1 MPLSRTE
8 TQRST
13 RSLLRA
19 KIRDYSLLFKLR
31 LSLTVVF
38 SAAISYI
45 LAADLQ
51 FSIPGLIMIILG
63 GFLITAS
70 ANALNEIIEK
80 DYDKL
85 MVRTQERPLPADRMS
100 TVEAVLMAGL
110 LGVAGILILALYFN
124 YLAAVLGAVS
134 LFSYAFIYTPLK
146 RYTNLSVL
154 VGAIPGALP
163 IVIGWVAF
171 TGEITPEVYA
181 LFAIQVMWQFPHFWS
196 IAWLSHDDY
205 SNAGFRMLP
214 SYEGKG
220 RSSATQI
227 LLFSIFLLPVSLA
240 PVSLG
245 YFSWIYGSVAI
256 LLGLMMIQ
264 QALKL
269 YRSCETKDA
278 RKLMFASLLYL
289 PVLLLSMIADKLI

>member
-220 RSSATQI
+220 RSSAAQI

>member
-1 MPLSRTE
+1 MPLSKSEYRS
-8 TQRST
+8 ST

-19 KIRDYSLLFKLR
+19 KIGDYSQLFKLR

-45 LAADLQ
+45 LASDLH
-51 FSIPGLIMIILG
+51 FSTLGLILIILG
-63 GFLITAS
+63 GFLVTAS

-85 MVRTQERPLPADRMS
+85 MLRTKKRPLPADRMS
-100 TVEAVLMAGL
+100 MIEAVLMAGL
-110 LGVAGILILALYFN
+110 FGVAGLLILALYFN
-124 YLAAVLGAVS
+124 YLAAVLGAIS

-146 RYTNLSVL
+146 RYSNLSVL
-154 VGAIPGALP
+154 VGSIPGALP

-171 TGEITPEVYA
+171 TGELTPELYA

-220 RSSATQI
+220 RSSAAQI
-227 LLFSIFLLPVSLA
+227 LLFSILLLPVSLA

-264 QALKL
+264 KAWRL

>member
-1 MPLSRTE
+1 MPLSKSE
-8 TQRST
+8 YRSST
-13 RSLLRA
+13 LSLLRA
-19 KIRDYSLLFKLR
+19 KIGDYSQLFKLR

-45 LAADLQ
+45 LAADLH
-51 FSIPGLIMIILG
+51 FSALGLILIVLG

-70 ANALNEIIEK
+70 ANAFNEIIEK

-85 MVRTQERPLPADRMS
+85 MLRTKKRPLPAERMS

-110 LGVAGILILALYFN
+110 FGVAGLLILALYFN
-124 YLAAVLGAVS
+124 YLAAVLGAIS

-154 VGAIPGALP
+154 VGSIPGALP

-171 TGEITPEVYA
+171 TGELTPELYA

-196 IAWLSHDDY
+196 IAWLAHDDY

-220 RSSATQI
+220 RSSAAQI
-227 LLFSIFLLPVSLA
+227 LLFSILLLPVSLA
-240 PVSLG
+240 PLSLG
-245 YFSWIYGSVAI
+245 YFSWIYGCVAI

-264 QALKL
+264 KALRL

-289 PVLLLSMIADKLI
+289 PVLLLSMIADKMI

>member
-8 TQRST
+8 NHSST

-45 LAADLQ
+45 LAADLH
-51 FSIPGLIMIILG
+51 FSVPGLILIILG
-63 GFLITAS
+63 GFLITAA
-70 ANALNEIIEK
+70 ANAFNEIIEK

-85 MVRTQERPLPADRMS
+85 MLRTQERPLPANRMS
-100 TVEAVLMAGL
+100 TVEAVLAAGL

-171 TGEITPEVYA
+171 TGKVTPELYT

-196 IAWLSHDDY
+196 IAWLSHEDY
-205 SNAGFRMLP
+205 SNAGFYMLP

-220 RSSATQI
+220 RSSAAQI
-227 LLFSIFLLPVSLA
+227 FLFSALLLPVSLA
-240 PVSLG
+240 PVSIG
-245 YFSWIYGSVAI
+245 YFSWVYGSVAV
-256 LLGLMMIQ
+256 LLGAMMIH
-264 QALKL
+264 QAFKL

-289 PVLLLSMIADKLI
+289 PVLLLSMVADKLI

>member
-8 TQRST
+8 NQSST

-19 KIRDYSLLFKLR
+19 KIQDYSLLFKLR

-45 LAADLQ
+45 LAADLH
-51 FSIPGLIMIILG
+51 FSAPGLIMIILG

-100 TVEAVLMAGL
+100 TVEAVLMSGL

-171 TGEITPEVYA
+171 TGEVTPEVYA

-196 IAWLSHDDY
+196 IAWLSHEDY

-214 SYEGKG
+214 SYEGRG
-220 RSSATQI
+220 RSSAAQI
-227 LLFSIFLLPVSLA
+227 LLFSVFLLPVSLA

-245 YFSWIYGSVAI
+245 YFSWVYGGVAI
-256 LLGLMMIQ
+256 LLGLLMIQ
-264 QALKL
+264 RALKL

>member
-1 MPLSRTE
+1 MPLSKTE
-8 TQRST
+8 TQSST

-45 LAADLQ
+45 LAADLH
-51 FSIPGLIMIILG
+51 FSAPGLFMIILG

-85 MVRTQERPLPADRMS
+85 MVRTQKRPLPADRMS

-171 TGEITPEVYA
+171 TGEISPEVYA

-220 RSSATQI
+220 RSSAAQI

-256 LLGLMMIQ
+256 LLGLMMIR

>member
-1 MPLSRTE
+1 MPLSKTE
-8 TQRST
+8 TQSST

-45 LAADLQ
+45 LAADLH
-51 FSIPGLIMIILG
+51 FSAPGLFMIILG

-85 MVRTQERPLPADRMS
+85 MVRTQKRPLPADRMS

-171 TGEITPEVYA
+171 TGEISPELYA

-220 RSSATQI
+220 RSSAAQI

-256 LLGLMMIQ
+256 LLGLMMIR